1 MYDVIVIGG
10 GISGLYAT
18 WKLEKQGLHV
28 LLLEKKDRI
37 GGRLKT
43 VERNGKKFD
52 VGGIRYSLTH
62 HKRLAKLCKDLSIE
76 NREHKIYPQ
85 NTKDVSFITKTLKTI
100 SNSFSEKELKSNTIW
115 YFLRRIE
122 SSSRV
127 DRFIQAW
134 GYSGNLQNAQAY
146 WFLKSTSSMYN
157 GGRMYYMKSGFGNLI
172 SILRQ
177 NIKSEIKTTCG
188 VHNIEKDMGDMG
200 DMGGVKVGFKIIME
214 DETVYHSKKVIC
226 ALPPEALLKMNY
238 FDKHKTILSTVTSNN
253 YIRIFGE
260 IETKQKFLSHSG
272 NELIPQ
278 TISRGDGIV
287 QLAYADSKKAEYLRN
302 SYLHGTFPTKEI
314 VEKFNLGSD
323 PKWVESF
330 YWKNGT
336 HYWNP
341 YVDVEDIYKSILNP
355 DNDLFIVGEA
365 FSKKQAWIEGALETV
380 DDVLIFKP
388 EKPEKSGKHLTL
400 KNRKK
405 KRVVR
410 NHWVIYRGI
419 KYDVT
424 EYEKNHP
431 GGNVI
436 KIGRGKDITEMF
448 DSVPHSEFARNI
460 LMNLPI
466 LEDSST

>member
-1 MYDVIVIGG
+1 MYDVIVIGA

-18 WKLEKQGLHV
+18 WKLEQQGLSV

-62 HKRLAKLCKDLSIE
+62 HKKLAKLCKDLSIE
-76 NREHKIYPQ
+76 NGEHRVYPQ
-85 NTKDVSFITKTLKTI
+85 HTKDVRFIKNTLKTI
-100 SNSFSEKELKSNTIW
+100 SNSFSEKELKSNTIE

-122 SSSRV
+122 SSSQV
-127 DRFIQAW
+127 GRFIQAW

-157 GGRMYYMKSGFGNLI
+157 GGRLYYMKSGFGNLI

-177 NIKSEIKTTCG
+177 NIQSEIKTTCG
-188 VHNIEKDMGDMG
+188 VRNIEKDIR
-200 DMGGVKVGFKIIME
+200 VGFKIYME

-238 FDKHKTILSTVTSNN
+238 FDKHRTILSTVTSNN

-302 SYLHGTFPTKEI
+302 SYLNGTFPTKEI
-314 VEKFNLGSD
+314 VEKFQLGPD

-341 YVDVEDIYKSILNP
+341 YVDVENTYKSILNP

-380 DDVLIFKP
+380 DDALMFKP
-388 EKPEKSGKHLTL
+388 IRPGKHLSL
-400 KNRKK
+400 KK
-405 KRVVR
+405 KRVVKKDA
-410 NHWVIYRGI
+410 HWVIYRGI

-424 EYEKNHP
+424 KYEKNHP

-466 LEDSST
+466 LDNNSPT

>member
-1 MYDVIVIGG
+1 MYDVIVIGA

-18 WKLEKQGLHV
+18 WKLEQQGLSV

-62 HKRLAKLCKDLSIE
+62 HKKLAKLCKDLSIE
-76 NREHKIYPQ
+76 NGEHRVYPQ
-85 NTKDVSFITKTLKTI
+85 HTKDVRFIKNTLKTI
-100 SNSFSEKELKSNTIW
+100 SNSFSEKELKSNTIE

-122 SSSRV
+122 SSSQV
-127 DRFIQAW
+127 GRFIQAW

-172 SILRQ
+172 SILRK
-177 NIKSEIKTTCG
+177 NIQSEIKTTCG
-188 VHNIEKDMGDMG
+188 VHNIEKDIGD
-200 DMGGVKVGFKIIME
+200 VKVGFKVLME
-214 DETVYHSKKVIC
+214 DKTVYHSKKVIC
-226 ALPPEALLKMNY
+226 ALPPEALFKMNY

-260 IETKQKFLSHSG
+260 IETKVMFLSHSG
-272 NELIPQ
+272 NDLIPQ

-287 QLAYADSKKAEYLRN
+287 QLAYADSKRAEYLRN
-302 SYLHGTFPTKEI
+302 SYLHGNFPIKEI
-314 VEKFNLGSD
+314 VEKFQLGSD

-341 YVDVEDIYKSILNP
+341 YVDVENTYKSILNP
-355 DNDLFIVGEA
+355 DSDLFIVGEA

-380 DDVLIFKP
+380 DDVLMFKP
-388 EKPEKSGKHLTL
+388 ERHRIPGKHLSL
-400 KNRKK
+400 KK

-410 NHWVIYRGI
+410 KDAHWVIYRGI

-436 KIGRGKDITEMF
+436 KVGRGKDITKMF

-466 LEDSST
+466 LDTLST

>member
-1 MYDVIVIGG
+1 MYDVIVIGA

-18 WKLEKQGLHV
+18 WKLEKRLLNV

-62 HKRLAKLCKDLSIE
+62 HKKLVKLCKELSIE
-76 NREHKIYPQ
+76 NREHKIYPSH
-85 NTKDVSFITKTLKTI
+85 TKDVSFIRKTLKKI
-100 SNSFSEKELKSNTIW
+100 SSSFNEEELKSNTIE
-115 YFLRRIE
+115 YFLRKMD
-122 SSSRV
+122 SSST
-127 DRFIQAW
+127 DRFIQSW
-134 GYSGNLQNAQAY
+134 GYLGNIQNAQAY

-157 GGRMYYMKSGFGNLI
+157 DGRMYYMKSGFGNLI
-172 SILRQ
+172 KSLQQQIQ
-177 NIKSEIKTTCG
+177 SEIKTTCG
-188 VHNIEKDMGDMG
+188 GVCDIEKDING
-200 DMGGVKVGFKIIME
+200 GFKIYME
-214 DETVYHSKKVIC
+214 DGTIYHSKKVIC
-226 ALPPEALLKMNY
+226 ALPQEALLKMNY
-238 FDKHKTILSTVTSNN
+238 FDKHKTLLSTVTSNN

-260 IETKQKFLSHSG
+260 METKQRFLSHSG
-272 NELIPQ
+272 NDLVPQ

-302 SYLHGTFPTKEI
+302 SYIHGTFPTKEI
-314 VEKFNLGSD
+314 VEKFQLGPD

-341 YVDVEDIYKSILNP
+341 YVDVENTYKSILNP
-355 DNDLFIVGEA
+355 EKDLFIVGEA

-380 DDVLIFKP
+380 DDVLKIIFKR
-388 EKPEKSGKHLTL
+388 GKHLIL
-400 KNRKK
+400 PK

-410 NHWVIYRGI
+410 KNAHWIIYRGV

-424 EYEKNHP
+424 EYEENHP

-436 KIGRGKDITEMF
+436 KVGRGKDITKMF
-448 DSVPHSEFARNI
+448 DGVPHSEFARNI

-466 LEDSST
+466 LDDSST

>member
-1 MYDVIVIGG
+1 MYDVIVIGA

-18 WKLEKQGLHV
+18 WKLEKQGLNV

-52 VGGIRYSLTH
+52 VGGIRYSLAH
-62 HKRLAKLCKDLSIE
+62 HKKLAKLCKELLID
-76 NREHKIYPQ
+76 NNEHKIYPQ
-85 NTKDVSFITKTLKTI
+85 HKKDVSFIKKTLRTI
-100 SNSFSEKELKSNTIW
+100 SSSFSEKELKSNTVE

-122 SSSRV
+122 SGSQA
-127 DRFIQAW
+127 DRFIKAW

-157 GGRMYYMKSGFGNLI
+157 DGRMYYMKSGFGNLI
-172 SILRQ
+172 SILRK
-177 NIKSEIKTTCG
+177 NIQSEIKTTCG
-188 VHNIEKDMGDMG
+188 VHNIEKDIGD
-200 DMGGVKVGFKIIME
+200 VKVGFKVLME
-214 DETVYHSKKVIC
+214 DKTVYHSKKVIC
-226 ALPPEALLKMNY
+226 ALPPEALFKMNY

-260 IETKQKFLSHSG
+260 IETKVMFLSHSG
-272 NELIPQ
+272 NDLIPQ

-287 QLAYADSKKAEYLRN
+287 QLAYADSKRAEYLRN
-302 SYLHGTFPTKEI
+302 SYLHGNFPIKEI
-314 VEKFNLGSD
+314 VEKFQLGSD

-341 YVDVEDIYKSILNP
+341 YVDVENTYKSILNP
-355 DNDLFIVGEA
+355 DSDLFIVGEA

-380 DDVLIFKP
+380 DDVLMFKP
-388 EKPEKSGKHLTL
+388 ERHRIPGKHLSL
-400 KNRKK
+400 KK

-410 NHWVIYRGI
+410 KDAHWVIYRGI

-436 KIGRGKDITEMF
+436 KVGRGKDITKMF

-466 LEDSST
+466 LDTLST